1 MLISASLLIGFL
13 VHTLLSLFPPLPC
26 VTQEIAA
33 VLIASESFRS
43 FRKANRGIIVGAAVG
58 SLAARSKAM
67 PYPRPA
73 LPSVDRYAARF
84 RGETH
89 RRACR
94 IRICSL
100 ASGLAANIRPGSDR
114 RTSPGRR
121 RKPGT

>member
-1 MLISASLLIGFL
+1 MLISASLLIGFWYTHL
-13 VHTLLSLFPPLPC
+13 YSFAFFITISPLPC

-43 FRKANRGIIVGAAVG
+43 FPEGDRGIISVGAAVG

-84 RGETH
+84 RGETR

-100 ASGLAANIRPGSDR
+100 ASG
-114 RTSPGRR
+114 
-121 RKPGT
+121 